1 MGGLLRATF
10 WITDWNVHAVLI
22 PHTLFYKKNSL
33 FNYILKQTVDGFG
46 GTFFN
51 DLSDKNSLSF
61 KTGLTKFLFH
71 TTEGTG
77 RLSWWR
83 IWMIGSCRNNY
94 LYQEVLS
101 VLLWVLLKYIFSKW
115 SSLICSIHLT
125 CLLWLLPPLSPV
137 PIFVAVLMDYPK
149 LVYR

>member
-61 KTGLTKFLFH
+61 KKQFD
-71 TTEGTG
+71 EI
-77 RLSWWR
+77 S
-83 IWMIGSCRNNY
+83 I
-94 LYQEVLS
+94 LYHWTDWKVILMENMND
-101 VLLWVLLKYIFSKW
+101 
-115 SSLICSIHLT
+115 
-125 CLLWLLPPLSPV
+125 WLLQE
-137 PIFVAVLMDYPK
+137 
-149 LVYR
+149 